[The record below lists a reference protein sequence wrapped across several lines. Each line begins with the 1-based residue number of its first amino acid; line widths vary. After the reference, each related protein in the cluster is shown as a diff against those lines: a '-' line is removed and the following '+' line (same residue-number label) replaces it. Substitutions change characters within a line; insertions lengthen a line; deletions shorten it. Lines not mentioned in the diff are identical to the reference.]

1 VQVKHLICACTGMP
15 RQDMEWLLTAKD
27 QTPASSLVL
36 LGGMQPTSGFG
47 EVFQY
52 SNLMASAAGYVAG
65 ALAHPGVELGAAYD
79 RAMSERVFGPL
90 GMTRTTFDFA
100 RAMRDNY
107 ARPHGIDVDG
117 HAALGSMALNYTVV
131 PARPAGG
138 VWTSANDFIRLV
150 EMELARG
157 KTRAGASLVSE
168 KNLLARREPLVLVGE
183 DVNYGMGL
191 FIDRRWG
198 IPVVRHGGDL
208 AGYHSDMMW
217 LPDHNVGA
225 VILTNGDWGWALRGP
240 LLRRLVEVLFDGRLE
255 AQGMID
261 ASVAQNEAAVAKLRA
276 EIELPPNPTIAS
288 GLAARYVNDA
298 LGEMRVKRQ
307 GADVV
312 VDVGEW
318 TSRTATRKNEDG
330 TTTLITIDPTLADFA
345 WVVGSQADR
354 RTLTLRD
361 AQHEYV
367 FVEAPEVKPAS

>member
-1 VQVKHLICACTGMP
+1 
-15 RQDMEWLLTAKD
+15 
-27 QTPASSLVL
+27 
-36 LGGMQPTSGFG
+36 
-47 EVFQY
+47 
-52 SNLMASAAGYVAG
+52 
-65 ALAHPGVELGAAYD
+65 
-79 RAMSERVFGPL
+79 
-90 GMTRTTFDFA
+90 
-100 RAMRDNY
+100 
-107 ARPHGIDVDG
+107 
-117 HAALGSMALNYTVV
+117 
-131 PARPAGG
+131 
-138 VWTSANDFIRLV
+138 
-150 EMELARG
+150 
-157 KTRAGASLVSE
+157 
-168 KNLLARREPLVLVGE
+168 
-183 DVNYGMGL
+183 
-191 FIDRRWG
+191 
-198 IPVVRHGGDL
+198 
-208 AGYHSDMMW
+208 
-217 LPDHNVGA
+217 
-225 VILTNGDWGWALRGP
+225 
-240 LLRRLVEVLFDGRLE
+240 VLFDGRLE

-361 AQHEYV
+361 AQREYV